1 MSPKIFT
8 LDTLR
13 FINIINSLVLLLC
26 TEKCRSFLRSFTLS
40 PPRYA
45 AYAQY
50 CAQYAPQAVA

>member
-13 FINIINSLVLLLC
+13 FINIINSLVLLC
-26 TEKCRSFLRSFTLS
+26 TQMQVVPSELYSFT